1 MNSKSVLVGA
11 GPMMAAPSSLSSRV
25 MPSRRRSLSLRRRVE
40 SSVWL
45 GRLARYYSRMLGEQ
59 VTPRY
64 ALCLTHAQVAVWA
77 LVFPVAMPLS
87 ARALCLLW
95 AALAVR
101 QCRKNA

>member
-25 MPSRRRSLSLRRRVE
+25 MTSRRRSLSLRRRVE

-45 GRLARYYSRMLGEQ
+45 GRLARYYSRMLG
-59 VTPRY
+59 VTSRY

-77 LVFPVAMPLS
+77 LVFPVVMPLS

>member
-25 MPSRRRSLSLRRRVE
+25 MTSRRRSLSLRRRVE

-45 GRLARYYSRMLGEQ
+45 RLARYYSRMLGEQ

-77 LVFPVAMPLS
+77 LVFPVVMPLS

>member
-1 MNSKSVLVGA
+1 MQKYQIGSTEWIRQELCG
-11 GPMMAAPSSLSSRV
+11 L
-25 MPSRRRSLSLRRRVE
+25 
-40 SSVWL
+40 
-45 GRLARYYSRMLGEQ
+45 LGEQ

-77 LVFPVAMPLS
+77 LVFPVVMPLS